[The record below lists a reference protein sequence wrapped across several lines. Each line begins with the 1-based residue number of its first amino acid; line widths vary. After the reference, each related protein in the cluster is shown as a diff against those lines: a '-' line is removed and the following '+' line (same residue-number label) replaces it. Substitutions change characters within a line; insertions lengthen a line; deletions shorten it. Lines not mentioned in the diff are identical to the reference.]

1 MHPAPESSDP
11 RIARQALVDEKER
24 ATRRRRFRLGNES
37 PGKERGK
44 IALPGGLDR
53 GETPK
58 LPRAATA
65 NDAAVRAHEV
75 AHPRATETDEPVPGH
90 GDRQGFGTGRG
101 AGACGAGGGAA
112 PAGGGAAGGVA
123 LTAPPLL

>member
-1 MHPAPESSDP
+1 MHPASEPSDP
-11 RIARQALVDEKER
+11 RIARQALLDEKER
-24 ATRRRRFRLGNES
+24 AARHRRFRLGDES
-37 PGKERGK
+37 ASEERGK

-58 LPRAATA
+58 LLRAATS
-65 NDAAVRAHEV
+65 NDAAVRAHEI

-90 GDRQGFGTGRG
+90 GDRQGFGRG

-112 PAGGGAAGGVA
+112 PAGGGAAGDDA